1 MQVIIIKFVSRA
13 FSLLL
18 VSDVL
23 RARLRLFAAFC
34 EREAARTEMAVL
46 SRPVSEFNPTIRRF
60 DLRLKIRCMFP
71 PQKNW
76 AEHKLRAEIV
86 KGWGKGRCGTVFD
99 SYRARAML
107 NFAPS
112 TSRPIAWALVS

>member
-23 RARLRLFAAFC
+23 RARLWLFAAFC

-71 PQKNW
+71 PK
-76 AEHKLRAEIV
+76 KLGGA
-86 KGWGKGRCGTVFD
+86 
-99 SYRARAML
+99 
-107 NFAPS
+107 
-112 TSRPIAWALVS
+112 